1 MILATPESPPGFAQF
16 ESGYVSVVPV
26 LRVAEAMRE
35 DTAAIDSFPP
45 VEIIGERVPLVP
57 SQFMGKKIGNA
68 GRLQQLRQVA
78 VESKRV
84 RQPCYPG
91 TPFEFGL
98 EVPLTVQQLANPG
111 FSGRQI
117 TVGFNPHA
125 SDDVPSA
132 LPDES
137 LYFFEKRGIILFNP
151 GVNLSA

>member
-1 MILATPESPPGFAQF
+1 
-16 ESGYVSVVPV
+16 
-26 LRVAEAMRE
+26 MRQ
-35 DTAAIDSFPP
+35 DTTAIDPFPP

-84 RQPCYPG
+84 RQPCHLG
-91 TPFEFGL
+91 IPFEFGL
-98 EVPLTVQQLANPG
+98 EVPLTEQQLANPG

-117 TVGFNPHA
+117 TVGLNPHA
-125 SDDVPSA
+125 SDDVPPA
-132 LPDES
+132 LADES
-137 LYFFEKRGIILFNP
+137 LYFFEKRGIVLLDP